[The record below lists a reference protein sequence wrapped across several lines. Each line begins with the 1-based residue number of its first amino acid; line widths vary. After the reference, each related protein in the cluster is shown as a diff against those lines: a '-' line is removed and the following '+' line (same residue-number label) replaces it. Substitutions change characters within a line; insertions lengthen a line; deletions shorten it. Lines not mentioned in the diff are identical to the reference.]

1 MNQVIEEIKRLYLQ
15 LDKEQ
20 KIEVVRFAILK
31 MPPGMKLRN
40 LFNEEEVNRLGAF
53 DLDLSGGQV
62 GEIAFLNIA
71 TSGKHEVK
79 RDYEVSNT
87 GRIAVELEYHG
98 RPSCLK
104 TTEAPFW
111 VYWLSGEQY
120 EDEVAVV
127 ITVARLRKLTEIGH
141 LTFGGDG
148 EKSLLSIFDV
158 RDLLRPNDWIEKRL
172 TKKAQGNQ
180 VSLF

>member
-1 MNQVIEEIKRLYLQ
+1 VNQVVEEIKRLYLQ
-15 LDKEQ
+15 LAKEQ
-20 KIEVVRFAILK
+20 KIEIVRFAILK

-40 LFNEEEVNRLGAF
+40 LFNEKELSRIEGF
-53 DLDLSGGQV
+53 DLDLIGGQI
-62 GEIAFLNIA
+62 GEMAFLNIA

-79 RDYEVSNT
+79 RDYEVSST
-87 GRIAVELEYHG
+87 GK
-98 RPSCLK
+98 PSCLS
-104 TTEAPFW
+104 TTQSPFW

-120 EDEVAVV
+120 GDEVAIV
-127 ITVARLRKLTEIGH
+127 ITAARLRKLTEIGY

-148 EKSLLSIFDV
+148 KKSLLSIFDV

-172 TKKAQGNQ
+172 TKKARGNQ